1 MEPKSTYW
9 TLLALFLFSSV
20 LRAYHNEAILK
31 ISKML
36 LRAEADANKQDRFG
50 STYLLLA
57 TDTQIFAMISLL
69 LKPRGRPFHC

>member
-9 TLLALFLFSSV
+9 TLLALFLFTSV

-36 LRAEADANKQDRFG
+36 LRAGADPSKQNRFG
-50 STYLLLA
+50 ST
-57 TDTQIFAMISLL
+57 SLL
-69 LKPRGRPFHC
+69 VATVKQNFSY